1 MNKKT
6 AILITSVG
14 LLCLAGYPLGLAF
27 AQSIP
32 NPVGGVNSFPQLL
45 TNIAKGVSVLIGSLA
60 TIMIIWA
67 GILYLTSGGNPQ
79 KTQTAKT
86 ALIYA
91 VIGIVIALAAF
102 SISQIILGILK
113 GS

>member
-6 AILITSVG
+6 AILVVSIYS
-14 LLCLAGYPLGLAF
+14 LCMASTAF

-32 NPVGGVNSFPQLL
+32 NPLGGVNSFPQLL
-45 TNIAKGVSVLIGSLA
+45 KNIATGIGLLIGSLA
-60 TIMIIWA
+60 TIMIVWA

-79 KTQTAKT
+79 KIQTAKT

-91 VIGIVIALAAF
+91 VIGIVIALAA
-102 SISQIILGILK
+102 SAISQIIMGILK
-113 GS
+113 